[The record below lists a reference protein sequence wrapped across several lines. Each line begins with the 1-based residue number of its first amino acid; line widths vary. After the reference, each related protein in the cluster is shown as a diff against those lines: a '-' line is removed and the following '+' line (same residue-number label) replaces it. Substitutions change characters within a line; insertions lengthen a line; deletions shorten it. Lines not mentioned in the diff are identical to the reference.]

1 MKPLYDAKT
10 LAAFYDVPIVKFEDN
25 EWTSWDVAAWVEDT
39 IPATK
44 IVTNIEDLAH
54 YQRLGLNIGETIKV
68 IFQFQSVEDAAL
80 FVLRW
85 SDDLIAM

>member
-54 YQRLGLNIGETIKV
+54 Y
-68 IFQFQSVEDAAL
+68 
-80 FVLRW
+80 
-85 SDDLIAM
+85 